1 MEVLLILVITT
12 SGVSIGTIVKKCLD
26 VIKNVA
32 DEGYKIVI
40 DKDNEKVWDEKNA
53 KFNLYFWEL
62 FIPGYNLFLAYKI
75 IMSIYRRSGVLAD
88 TLEIM
93 GIAKK
98 MSKLEY
104 EEYLKNPTAVNAV
117 LVPDRVK
124 ERLIEAITLDVNADG
139 LNGKIIY
146 DYVDG
151 NLKILETT
159 GNLLYLTE
167 EKREELVRNGGVLTK
182 NTASDEVFKKLD
194 GIDIANEEKQIEEE
208 RSEEVG
214 LKLSRRNKK
223 IK

>member
-40 DKDNEKVWDEKNA
+40 DKDNEKVWDVKTA

-75 IMSIYRRSGVLAD
+75 IMSIYRRSGVLSD

-124 ERLIEAITLDVNADG
+124 ERFMEAITLDVDTGG

-182 NTASDEVFKKLD
+182 NTASDEVSKKLD
-194 GIDIANEEKQIEEE
+194 GIDIANEEKRIEEG

>member
-1 MEVLLILVITT
+1 
-12 SGVSIGTIVKKCLD
+12 
-26 VIKNVA
+26 
-32 DEGYKIVI
+32 
-40 DKDNEKVWDEKNA
+40 
-53 KFNLYFWEL
+53 
-62 FIPGYNLFLAYKI
+62 
-75 IMSIYRRSGVLAD
+75 
-88 TLEIM
+88 
-93 GIAKK
+93 

-124 ERLIEAITLDVNADG
+124 ERLMEAITLDVNADG

-182 NTASDEVFKKLD
+182 KTASDEVFKKLD
-194 GIDIANEEKQIEEE
+194 GIDIANEEKQIEEG